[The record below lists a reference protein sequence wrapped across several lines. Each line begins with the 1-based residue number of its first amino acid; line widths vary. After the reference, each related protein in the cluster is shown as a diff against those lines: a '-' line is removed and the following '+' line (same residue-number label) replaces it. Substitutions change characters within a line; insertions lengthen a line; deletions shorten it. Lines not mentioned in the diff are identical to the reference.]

1 MFAFKSGRDYNKA
14 MYLVSLYFDEK
25 TNKKIQSYMECV
37 AKSSGNSYMPDKKI
51 PPHITL
57 TAFESRA
64 DVACLVEVL
73 DKVISEQKPGLLH
86 WVSVGAF
93 FPKVLYLTPVLN
105 EYLHN
110 LSAHVCTELTSCNDT
125 EIQFCYRPF
134 GWLPHT
140 TIGKTL
146 SETQMRAAFEGVQ
159 KSFSPFEGTVVKVG
173 LSKATPKEELK
184 SWDL

>member
-1 MFAFKSGRDYNKA
+1 

-37 AKSSGNSYMPDKKI
+37 VKYSGNSYMLDKNI

-64 DVACLVEVL
+64 DVACLVEAL
-73 DKVISEQKPGLLH
+73 DKVISEQNPGLLH

-105 EYLHN
+105 EYLHS
-110 LSAHVCTELTSCNDT
+110 LSACVCAELASCNDT

-140 TIGKTL
+140 TIGKML
-146 SETQMRAAFEGVQ
+146 SEAEMRAAFEGMQ

-173 LSKATPKEELK
+173 LSKTTPKEELK
-184 SWDL
+184 SWIL